1 MYILFFKIF
10 KIHHKMNIIIGKI
23 IGKPD
28 PIITWSFGSVKINNS
43 SKYELINDSNHYKLF
58 IKDINIK
65 DQGEYTCY
73 AKNIKGDASWS
84 ANLYFNKEIISKSN
98 EISKLANNF
107 LDKLNGDDVK
117 LSLDNIMN
125 EDYYSK
131 MKQLEN
137 NSIKD
142 LIQNLTACQEKINH
156 LETNLNDEDLKKR
169 LKDTNG
175 LSNNFQEINA
185 DNDNDETTKELLR
198 NMPKIIEDLKA
209 EQLIYK
215 TIEPFS
221 ITLS

>member
-1 MYILFFKIF
+1 
-10 KIHHKMNIIIGKI
+10 MNIIIGKI

-137 NSIKD
+137 NSI
-142 LIQNLTACQEKINH
+142 
-156 LETNLNDEDLKKR
+156 DEDLKKR

>member
-1 MYILFFKIF
+1 M
-10 KIHHKMNIIIGKI
+10 
-23 IGKPD
+23 
-28 PIITWSFGSVKINNS
+28 
-43 SKYELINDSNHYKLF
+43 

-65 DQGEYTCY
+65 DQGEYTCH

-156 LETNLNDEDLKKR
+156 LETNLNDEHLKKR
-169 LKDTNG
+169 LEDTNG
-175 LSNNFQEINA
+175 ISNNFQEINV